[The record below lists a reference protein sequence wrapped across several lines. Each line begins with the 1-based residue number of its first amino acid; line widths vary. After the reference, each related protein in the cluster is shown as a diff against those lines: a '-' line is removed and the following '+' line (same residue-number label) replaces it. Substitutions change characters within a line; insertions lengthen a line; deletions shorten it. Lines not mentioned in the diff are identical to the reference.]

1 MRRFRFFVLAGILV
15 LLASCK
21 EPVPDSR
28 SPFTVDM
35 TILMDDAYSD
45 DIEVSCDKNMYFD
58 YDLNPEEKAISVSF
72 SDLDAVHGD
81 QARHTYTVSMTG
93 TNIPEGTVVKIMSD
107 GFWSNVELL
116 SNTDGKVRPYK
127 VYGSLNTI
135 EVTYDDIVNGI

>member
-45 DIEVSCDKNMYFD
+45 DIEMSCNKNMYFD
-58 YDLNPEEKAISVSF
+58 YDLEPEEKAISVSF
-72 SDLDAVHGD
+72 SDLEAVHGD

-107 GFWSNVELL
+107 GLWSNVELL
-116 SNTDGKVRPYK
+116 SNKDGKVIPYK

>member
-58 YDLNPEEKAISVSF
+58 YDLNPEKKAISVSF

-93 TNIPEGTVVKIMSD
+93 ANIPEGTVVKIMSD
-107 GFWSNVELL
+107 GLWSNVELL
-116 SNTDGKVRPYK
+116 SNKDGKVIPYK